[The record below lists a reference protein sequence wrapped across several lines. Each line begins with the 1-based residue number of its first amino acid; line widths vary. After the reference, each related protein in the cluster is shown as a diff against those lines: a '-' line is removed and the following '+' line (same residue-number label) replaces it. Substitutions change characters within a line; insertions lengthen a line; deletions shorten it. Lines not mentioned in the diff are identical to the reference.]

1 MDLLYRFEG
10 TLGDVAPVGL
20 APHGLRIDIPFTG
33 RLTEGVLGDGPAH
46 GTEYLLQR
54 RDGVG
59 VIDARDT
66 FAIPGGFLHAR
77 AHGFVRPPA
86 DVAPPPLEAML
97 DPAYE
102 APDLPLAIDGFAL
115 CETGVPAFEHL
126 NRVLVKIDGWVNNG
140 TGELVFEG
148 RAAHATRRRRHPAGG
163 SVPLAPADPAW
174 TVAS

>member
-20 APHGLRIDIPFTG
+20 VPHGLRIDIPFAG
-33 RLTEGVLGDGPAH
+33 RLTDGVLGDGPAR
-46 GTEYLLQR
+46 GVEYLLQR

-77 AHGFVRPPA
+77 AYGFVRPPA
-86 DVAPPPLEAML
+86 GVAPPPLEAMV
-97 DPAYE
+97 DPGYE
-102 APDLPLAIDGFAL
+102 APDLPLTIDGFAL
-115 CETGVPAFEHL
+115 CETGVAAFAHL
-126 NRVLVKIDGWVNNG
+126 NRTLVKIDGWVNNG

-148 RAAHATRRRRHPAGG
+148 RAVPAAAG
-163 SVPLAPADPAW
+163 SRARERSLA
-174 TVAS
+174 